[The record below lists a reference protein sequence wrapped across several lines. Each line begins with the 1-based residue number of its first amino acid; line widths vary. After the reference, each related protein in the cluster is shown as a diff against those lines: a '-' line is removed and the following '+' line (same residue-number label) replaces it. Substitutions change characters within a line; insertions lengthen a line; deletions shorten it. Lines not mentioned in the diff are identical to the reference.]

1 MSHTD
6 LIDYCNH
13 AGLELGEG
21 GGIDMV
27 LIYYETMLLICWH
40 NCYLSCVRT
49 CIVHLNVTI
58 LRMYFNISL
67 LLVVTI
73 FVLLVFIGQA

>member
-6 LIDYCNH
+6 LID
-13 AGLELGEG
+13 AALDLGG

-27 LIYYETMLLICWH
+27 LIYYEAILLICWH
-40 NCYLSCVRT
+40 NCYLSYVRT
-49 CIVHLNVTI
+49 CTMHLNVTI
-58 LRMYFNISL
+58 MYFNISL
-67 LLVVTI
+67 LLVVAI